1 MKLARIM
8 ISHIES
14 REIYSYQVEEKEKEK
29 EVYNCHSIQ
38 CSVLR

>member
-14 REIYSYQVEEKEKEK
+14 REIYSYQVEEKEKE
-29 EVYNCHSIQ
+29 VYNCHSIQ
-38 CSVLR
+38 RSVLR